1 MNKYE
6 NLVHNLK
13 YLKYMLEDKG
23 FLDEEIEMYLQI
35 ILKEIDNARQR
46 EHKTI
51 QHIAELLAK
60 L

>member
-1 MNKYE
+1 
-6 NLVHNLK
+6 
-13 YLKYMLEDKG
+13 MLDDKG
-23 FLDEEIEMYLQI
+23 SLDKEIEMYLQI

-46 EHKTI
+46 EHKTK

>member
-6 NLVHNLK
+6 NISSLVHN
-13 YLKYMLEDKG
+13 LKYMLEDKG
-23 FLDEEIEMYLQI
+23 FLDKEIEMYLHV

-46 EHKTI
+46 EHKTR
-51 QHIAELLAK
+51 QHIADLLYK